1 MAKLEKS
8 IEINAKPQNVFKYVK
23 DFEKMTE
30 WNSGFKSVN
39 VTSAKKEGVGVTA
52 HMVTELSGREMEF
65 DMQTTAWV
73 ENKNIAWKSEE
84 PMKSVGGYN
93 LEPSGA
99 GTKLV
104 MKMDYEL
111 PYSVLG
117 KLLDKI
123 KVSKEL
129 EKDIAES
136 LEKLK
141 KILEK

>member
-1 MAKLEKS
+1 MGKLEKS
-8 IEINAKPQNVFKYVK
+8 IEMSVKPQDVFKYLK
-23 DFEKMTE
+23 DFENMTK
-30 WNSGFKSVN
+30 WNSGFKSVK

-73 ENKNIAWKSEE
+73 ENKNIAWESEE
-84 PMKSVGGYN
+84 PMKSVGGYV
-93 LEPSGA
+93 LEPAGA

-136 LEKLK
+136 LEKLR